1 MDYSASIQDDHAAE
15 ASPWDNSPSSSP
27 RQDRSGFDSSI
38 AGLTGDA
45 PPSPSS
51 PYRFPSHGSNNGL
64 QDDGGFGASDTDYK
78 RPDTA
83 STVSAGDTRAVES
96 GLDESGG
103 VQHYP
108 ENHASGAGDQG
119 PLFLGPQHQQQ
130 QPLPHSAADGAHQ
143 GQGQHHQQQP
153 RRPQA
158 PHFKLQA
165 KITGLERTGRKD
177 PILRFDV
184 HVRPLSWLYVV
195 RNKTDAYKKKTNLP
209 AFRTTQYR
217 DVRRL
222 HSEFIKLAEHL
233 ISANPEAIVPAVPP
247 ALTSAGAGTEEDE
260 IRVKA
265 LLQRWFNYVC
275 SSEVLARDPEMV
287 LFVESDFGYSPMVKK
302 KQPAT
307 GVRRKILKQ
316 FAPPPDDTPELQE
329 ARPIVKLFYL
339 GAMDAG
345 HKVDKLVKSRRGLG
359 LAESDFGVKLGNMH
373 VQELHPGLANAYRKL
388 GKIVQTVGDFH
399 AAQAT
404 AEATTIG
411 DPFQYHSQDAFIV
424 KETLTNRQIL
434 IREFLQAQEQTRSK
448 LNAADR
454 LKASSNVRREKVDEA
469 IGALHEA
476 RETETALYQKTTR
489 VTQNLVHERR
499 KWFARTAAD
508 LRLSIREYVIRE
520 IEAERRTLAL
530 LESVRP
536 DIRAIDSSGG
546 LSRLGR
552 ESHPP
557 VRRVSMATSQGPK
570 GDAWSGV
577 PRRHDSNMSRSVSG
591 SFMAGSVAEEG
602 EEGGEGGQDQGSRS
616 RALSGGAGSG
626 AGNLP
631 GLAEEDDEDRVDAR
645 NAASRLATS
654 TF

>member
-1 MDYSASIQDDHAAE
+1 MDYSASIHDVEQAAE
-15 ASPWDNSPSSSP
+15 ASPWGNSPSSSP
-27 RQDRSGFDSSI
+27 RQNRETFGPLAD
-38 AGLTGDA
+38 
-45 PPSPSS
+45 PPANPFRYPSQT
-51 PYRFPSHGSNNGL
+51 SNNGL
-64 QDDGGFGASDTDYK
+64 SDDGGFGPSDGDFR

-83 STVSAGDTRAVES
+83 STVSAAES
-96 GLDESGG
+96 
-103 VQHYP
+103 VQGSQSQDSTSSQHHNP
-108 ENHASGAGDQG
+108 ETQGYLTGDQG
-119 PLFLGPQHQQQ
+119 PPPPPQQEGHPGPQYAQQPQEGIHQQPKSRPNSQ
-130 QPLPHSAADGAHQ
+130 QA
-143 GQGQHHQQQP
+143 
-153 RRPQA
+153 RRPQ
-158 PHFKLQA
+158 PQYKLQA

-184 HVRPLSWLYVV
+184 H
-195 RNKTDAYKKKTNLP
+195 TNLP
-209 AFRTTQYR
+209 RYRTTQYR

-233 ISANPEAIVPAVPP
+233 ISANPEAMVPAVPP
-247 ALTSAGAGTEEDE
+247 ALTSAGAGTDEDE
-260 IRVKA
+260 ARVKG
-265 LLQRWFNYVC
+265 LMQRWFNYVC
-275 SSEVLARDPEMV
+275 SSDVLIRDEEMQ
-287 LFVESDFGYSPMVKK
+287 LFVESDFGYSPVVKK

-316 FAPPPDDTPELQE
+316 FAPPPDDTPELAE

-359 LAESDFGVKLGNMH
+359 LSEADFGVKLGSMN
-373 VQELHPGLANAYRKL
+373 VQELHQGLANAYRKL
-388 GKIVQTVGDFH
+388 GKVIQMVGDCH

-434 IREFLQAQEQTRSK
+434 IREFLQAQEASRNR

-454 LKASSNVRREKVDEA
+454 LKASTNVRREKVDEA
-469 IGALHEA
+469 IASLDEA
-476 RETETALYQKTTR
+476 RQTEKNLYEKTTR
-489 VTQNLVHERR
+489 VTHNLVHERR
-499 KWFARTAAD
+499 KWFARTATD
-508 LRLSIREYVIRE
+508 LRLSIREYVLRE

-536 DIRAIDSSGG
+536 DIRAIDASGG

-552 ESHPP
+552 ESHPT
-557 VRRVSMATSQGPK
+557 VRRASALATSQGPK

-577 PRRHDSNMSRSVSG
+577 PRRTDTISRSVSG
-591 SFMAGSVAEEG
+591 SFVAGIAGGDDVG
-602 EEGGEGGQDQGSRS
+602 VEGGEDGEQAGRA
-616 RALSGGAGSG
+616 RALSGGR

>member
-1 MDYSASIQDDHAAE
+1 MDYSASIHDADPAVG
-15 ASPWDNSPSSSP
+15 ASPWGNSPSSSP
-27 RQDRSGFDSSI
+27 RPNRTTTAFAGAVSNDPPVSPFRYPSQSS
-38 AGLTGDA
+38 
-45 PPSPSS
+45 S
-51 PYRFPSHGSNNGL
+51 NGL
-64 QDDGGFGASDTDYK
+64 QDDGGFGPSDGEYRRPGTAS
-78 RPDTA
+78 
-83 STVSAGDTRAVES
+83 STVSAADLSEAGNES
-96 GLDESGG
+96 LARSEEPVNQEYAPSRRST
-103 VQHYP
+103 QQST
-108 ENHASGAGDQG
+108 EHAPS
-119 PLFLGPQHQQQ
+119 QQQ
-130 QPLPHSAADGAHQ
+130 QPQ
-143 GQGQHHQQQP
+143 QQQQQQQP
-153 RRPQA
+153 RQQQQQQQQRPQQQ
-158 PHFKLQA
+158 PQQQQTRRQPQFKLQA

-184 HVRPLSWLYVV
+184 H
-195 RNKTDAYKKKTNLP
+195 TNLP
-209 AFRTTQYR
+209 SFRTTQYR

-233 ISANPEAIVPAVPP
+233 IATNPEAIVPAVPP
-247 ALTSAGAGTEEDE
+247 ALTSAGAGTDEDE
-260 IRVKA
+260 ARVKA
-265 LLQRWFNYVC
+265 LLQRWFNSVC
-275 SSEVLARDPEMV
+275 SNEVLMRDDEMV

-307 GVRRKILKQ
+307 GLRRKVLKQ

-359 LAESDFGVKLGNMH
+359 LSESDFGVKLGSMH
-373 VQELHPGLANAYRKL
+373 AQELHQGLANAYRKL
-388 GKIVQTVGDFH
+388 GKVIQTVGDCH

-424 KETLTNRQIL
+424 KETLTNRQML
-434 IREFLQAQEQTRSK
+434 IREFMQAQDTSRNK

-454 LKASSNVRREKVDEA
+454 LKSSSNVRREKVDEA
-469 IGALHEA
+469 IASLDEA
-476 RETETALYQKTTR
+476 RRAESDLFQKTTR

-499 KWFARTAAD
+499 KWFATTAAD
-508 LRLSIREYVIRE
+508 MRLSIREYVLRE

-536 DIRAIDSSGG
+536 DIRAIDASGG

-552 ESHPP
+552 ESHPAT
-557 VRRVSMATSQGPK
+557 RRTSLAASQGPK

-577 PRRHDSNMSRSVSG
+577 PRRTDAMSRSVSG
-591 SFMAGSVAEEG
+591 SMMGGLAEDEDEGGDEGEQGVGGGRARTLSSGRAGS
-602 EEGGEGGQDQGSRS
+602 SL
-616 RALSGGAGSG
+616 LSGV
-626 AGNLP
+626 
-631 GLAEEDDEDRVDAR
+631 AEEDDEDRVDAR